1 MKIRSFVFGAVCL
14 AAVLAIVSCES
25 KERKFPTHAVE
36 LLVPFG
42 AGGGADTTA
51 RAIQP
56 LLAEELGVP
65 VRITNVPGGASAV
78 GTIQAFSQPAD
89 GYTIL
94 VVTQSTTLVDVF
106 KRMPFKFIDE
116 FVPLARMQ
124 TEIAALWAAPDSKF
138 KSIQDV
144 LDHARAGGMI
154 TVTGSSPGG
163 LDEAL
168 IEAFN
173 FSAGINLTLVP
184 LQSIGER
191 MAAVIGG
198 HVDLVVDYPS
208 ALMDMASIG
217 GIVPLVFLSDDP
229 IDFPKFAHVPHSGQV
244 GITGM
249 NPLRLWRILAVR
261 KDTPQDVQDVLVN
274 ALHNVV
280 THPTYQTWETANG
293 MDMMPSWLGPQETR
307 MLLSYTENQL
317 AEIFRAL
324 GRL

>member
-1 MKIRSFVFGAVCL
+1 MNVKRALIGAVCII
-14 AAVLAIVSCES
+14 AVMALVSCE
-25 KERKFPTHAVE
+25 EREFPSRTVE

-56 LLAEELGVP
+56 LLAQELDVA
-65 VRITNVPGGASAV
+65 VRVTNVPGGASAV

-106 KRMPFKFIDE
+106 DRMPFRFIDE
-116 FVPLARMQ
+116 FVPLARVQ
-124 TEIAALWAAPDSKF
+124 TEIAALWAAPGGRF
-138 KSIQDV
+138 QTIQQVIDY
-144 LDHARAGGMI
+144 ARAGGMI

-173 FSAGINLTLVP
+173 FSAGIDLTLVP
-184 LQSIGER
+184 LQTIGER
-191 MAAVIGG
+191 MASVIGG
-198 HVDLVVDYPS
+198 HVDLIVEYPS
-208 ALMDMASIG
+208 ALMDMAAIG

-229 IDFPKFAHVPHSGQV
+229 IDFPLFAHVPYSGQV
-244 GITGM
+244 GVTGM
-249 NPLRLWRILAVR
+249 NPLRLWRILTVR
-261 KDTPQDVQDVLVN
+261 RDTPQEIRDLLVA
-274 ALHNVV
+274 ALYNVV
-280 THPTYQTWETANG
+280 YSPTYQAWEEING
-293 MDMMPSWLGPQETR
+293 MDMMPSWLGPEETSE
-307 MLLSYTENQL
+307 LLVYTENQL
-317 AEIFRAL
+317 TDIFRAL

>member
-1 MKIRSFVFGAVCL
+1 M
-14 AAVLAIVSCES
+14 
-25 KERKFPTHAVE
+25 
-36 LLVPFG
+36 
-42 AGGGADTTA
+42 
-51 RAIQP
+51 
-56 LLAEELGVP
+56 
-65 VRITNVPGGASAV
+65 V

-106 KRMPFKFIDE
+106 DRMPFRFIDE
-116 FVPLARMQ
+116 FVPLARVQ
-124 TEIAALWAAPDSKF
+124 TEIAALWAAPDGRFST
-138 KSIQDV
+138 IQEV
-144 LDHARAGGMI
+144 LDYARAGGMI

-184 LQSIGER
+184 LQTIGER

-198 HVDLVVDYPS
+198 HVDLIVEYPS

-217 GIVPLVFLSDDP
+217 GIIPLVFLSDDA
-229 IDFPKFAHVPHSGQV
+229 IDFPQFAHVPYAGQV
-244 GITGM
+244 GVTGM
-249 NPLRLWRILAVR
+249 NPLRLWRILTVR
-261 KDTPQDVQDVLVN
+261 RDTPQEVRDVLVA

-280 THPTYQTWETANG
+280 YHPTYMAWEAANG
-293 MDMMPSWLGPQETR
+293 MDMMPSWLGPDETAE
-307 MLLSYTENQL
+307 LLVYTVNQL
-317 AEIFRAL
+317 DYIFRAL

>member
-1 MKIRSFVFGAVCL
+1 MKIRNLFFGVVCL
-14 AAVLAIVSCES
+14 AAVLALSSCERM
-25 KERKFPTHAVE
+25 ERDFPSHAVE

-65 VRITNVPGGASAV
+65 VRVTNIPGGASSQ

-106 KRMPFKFIDE
+106 NRMPFRFVDE

-124 TEIAALWAAPDSKF
+124 TEIAALWAASDGRF
-138 KSIQDV
+138 ASIQQVIDY
-144 LDHARAGGMI
+144 ARAGGRI

-184 LQSIGER
+184 LQTIGER

-198 HVDLVVDYPS
+198 HVDLIVEYPS
-208 ALMDMASIG
+208 ALMDMAAIG
-217 GIVPLVFLSDDP
+217 GIIPLVFLSDDP
-229 IDFPKFAHVPHSGQV
+229 IDFPQFAHVPYSGEIGV
-244 GITGM
+244 TGM
-249 NPLRLWRILAVR
+249 NPLRLWRILTVR
-261 KDTPQDVQDVLVN
+261 RGTPQEVKDVLVA

-280 THPTYQTWETANG
+280 YHPVYQAWEAANG
-293 MDMMPSWLGPQETR
+293 MDMIPSWLGPEETSE
-307 MLLSYTENQL
+307 LLVYTESQL
-317 AEIFRAL
+317 TDIFRAI